1 MKKAISLLLALV
13 LCLSLCACGSNYQ
26 KQAEEVAPKLDGKW
40 GRSWTAPLGTM
51 YQVYIFEFEDG
62 NSGTAVLY
70 NQVDDTPMS
79 AWNGTFS
86 VSTKKDGI
94 IDLSFHTFV
103 DNSGADEPDEP
114 MEMVVHYTYKN
125 GNLSLTDDEE
135 NTLISLG

>member
-1 MKKAISLLLALV
+1 MKKTITLLLALV

-70 NQVDDTPMS
+70 NQVDDTPIS

-94 IDLSFHTFV
+94 
-103 DNSGADEPDEP
+103 
-114 MEMVVHYTYKN
+114 
-125 GNLSLTDDEE
+125 
-135 NTLISLG
+135 

>member
-1 MKKAISLLLALV
+1 
-13 LCLSLCACGSNYQ
+13 
-26 KQAEEVAPKLDGKW
+26 
-40 GRSWTAPLGTM
+40 M

-70 NQVDDTPMS
+70 HQVDDTPMS

-94 IDLSFHTFV
+94 IDLSFHKFV
-103 DNSGADEPDEP
+103 DNSGTDELDEP
-114 MEMVVHYTYKN
+114 MEMVVHYTYKD

-135 NTLISLG
+135 NILISLG

>member
-1 MKKAISLLLALV
+1 MKKTISLLLALV

-40 GRSWTAPLGTM
+40 GRSWTAPVGTM

-70 NQVDDTPMS
+70 NQVDDTPTS

-103 DNSGADEPDEP
+103 DNSGTDELDEPK
-114 MEMVVHYTYKN
+114 EMVVHYT
-125 GNLSLTDDEE
+125 
-135 NTLISLG
+135 